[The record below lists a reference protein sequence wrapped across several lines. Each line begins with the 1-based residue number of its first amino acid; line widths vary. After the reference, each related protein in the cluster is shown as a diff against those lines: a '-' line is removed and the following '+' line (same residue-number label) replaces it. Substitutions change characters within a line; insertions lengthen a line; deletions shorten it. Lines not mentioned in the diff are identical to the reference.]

1 MATINKNYN
10 KLQKGYL
17 FSEIARRAN
26 DFIKNNPGVE
36 IMRLGV
42 GDTTEPLT
50 PAVIKGMIEG
60 VKKLADVKT
69 YTGYQDAEGKGGN
82 IPFHQALLKLY
93 QERNIHLE
101 APEIFIN
108 DGAKTD
114 LANIQ
119 SIFGQ
124 KNIVAIAD
132 PVYPAYLDTTVIA
145 GRTGKFLNGKY
156 EGLAYMEC
164 NEQNDFIPIPPKQ
177 KADIIYLC
185 NPNNPTG
192 SSATKEQLRAFVNYA
207 IKHKAVIIFDACYAE
222 YIQNKSLPKSIYE
235 IEGAKK
241 CAIEINS
248 FSKWAGFTGVR
259 LGWTVVPMDLVI
271 EETEKGEIN
280 RLWSRRQGTM
290 FNGAS
295 NIAKAGGMAVLSST
309 GQKENKKL
317 VAYYM
322 GNAKFIK
329 KNLLKLGFKIFG
341 GENAPYL
348 WVKNP
353 NNLTSWEFF
362 DKLLLE
368 AHVVGTPG
376 SGFGAAGEGYLRLT
390 SFGHRED
397 IEKAVKSIQ
406 NNFKL

>member
-1 MATINKNYN
+1 
-10 KLQKGYL
+10 
-17 FSEIARRAN
+17 
-26 DFIKNNPGVE
+26 
-36 IMRLGV
+36 
-42 GDTTEPLT
+42 
-50 PAVIKGMIEG
+50 
-60 VKKLADVKT
+60 
-69 YTGYQDAEGKGGN
+69 
-82 IPFHQALLKLY
+82 
-93 QERNIHLE
+93 
-101 APEIFIN
+101 
-108 DGAKTD
+108 
-114 LANIQ
+114 
-119 SIFGQ
+119 
-124 KNIVAIAD
+124 
-132 PVYPAYLDTTVIA
+132 
-145 GRTGKFLNGKY
+145 
-156 EGLAYMEC
+156 
-164 NEQNDFIPIPPKQ
+164 
-177 KADIIYLC
+177 
-185 NPNNPTG
+185 
-192 SSATKEQLRAFVNYA
+192 
-207 IKHKAVIIFDACYAE
+207 
-222 YIQNKSLPKSIYE
+222 
-235 IEGAKK
+235 
-241 CAIEINS
+241 
-248 FSKWAGFTGVR
+248 
-259 LGWTVVPMDLVI
+259 MDLVI